1 MAGLVL
7 PADTFGSH
15 LHNGETIDEELEKKN
30 FEAAGRVLAEI
41 WDKMEIDGKPLI
53 AEYVPEG
60 VDDKT
65 KGFQVSATFKSRHL
79 IQTQYMTIV
88 LKCDDPL
95 CCSPFKTD
103 IDRFFPGRRVP
114 PLIPIKFSTSGPVAL
129 DLEPNVHQKKLNFLD
144 VFSRLVM
151 EKQLLPANLKTKY
164 NGIVPYNV
172 YFPTLQEK
180 VKDRT
185 CRLCGQYF
193 SVKISLAEHKRI
205 CKRNKELNIAQVVGE
220 EDVLVEDID
229 DELDMVEL
237 RPLISI
243 PQRGG
248 VEKIVNLAEWMKSPW
263 ALKSD

>member
-1 MAGLVL
+1 MVGLVL

-53 AEYVPEG
+53 AEYVPEV
-60 VDDKT
+60 VDDET

-114 PLIPIKFSTSGPVAL
+114 PLIPIKFSTSG
-129 DLEPNVHQKKLNFLD
+129 KLHWTSNPMYTKRSSTSWTS
-144 VFSRLVM
+144 SR
-151 EKQLLPANLKTKY
+151 A
-164 NGIVPYNV
+164 
-172 YFPTLQEK
+172 
-180 VKDRT
+180 
-185 CRLCGQYF
+185 
-193 SVKISLAEHKRI
+193 
-205 CKRNKELNIAQVVGE
+205 
-220 EDVLVEDID
+220 
-229 DELDMVEL
+229 
-237 RPLISI
+237 
-243 PQRGG
+243 
-248 VEKIVNLAEWMKSPW
+248 W
-263 ALKSD
+263 

>member
-1 MAGLVL
+1 M
-7 PADTFGSH
+7 
-15 LHNGETIDEELEKKN
+15 
-30 FEAAGRVLAEI
+30 
-41 WDKMEIDGKPLI
+41 KPLI

-60 VDDKT
+60 VDDET

-103 IDRFFPGRRVP
+103 IDRFFPGRRVS

-164 NGIVPYNV
+164 NRKVPYNV

-180 VKDRT
+180 VEDRT

-193 SVKISLAEHKRI
+193 SVKISLAI
-205 CKRNKELNIAQVVGE
+205 CCQVPPPMQSCRVTHVIRNDL
-220 EDVLVEDID
+220 
-229 DELDMVEL
+229 
-237 RPLISI
+237 SI
-243 PQRGG
+243 VHFAPNDFHNFQ
-248 VEKIVNLAEWMKSPW
+248 
-263 ALKSD
+263 

>member
-1 MAGLVL
+1 MVGLVL

-60 VDDKT
+60 VDDET

-103 IDRFFPGRRVP
+103 IDRSSLEGGS
-114 PLIPIKFSTSGPVAL
+114 PL
-129 DLEPNVHQKKLNFLD
+129 
-144 VFSRLVM
+144 
-151 EKQLLPANLKTKY
+151 
-164 NGIVPYNV
+164 
-172 YFPTLQEK
+172 
-180 VKDRT
+180 
-185 CRLCGQYF
+185 
-193 SVKISLAEHKRI
+193 
-205 CKRNKELNIAQVVGE
+205 
-220 EDVLVEDID
+220 
-229 DELDMVEL
+229 
-237 RPLISI
+237 
-243 PQRGG
+243 
-248 VEKIVNLAEWMKSPW
+248 
-263 ALKSD
+263 

>member
-1 MAGLVL
+1 
-7 PADTFGSH
+7 
-15 LHNGETIDEELEKKN
+15 
-30 FEAAGRVLAEI
+30 
-41 WDKMEIDGKPLI
+41 
-53 AEYVPEG
+53 
-60 VDDKT
+60 
-65 KGFQVSATFKSRHL
+65 
-79 IQTQYMTIV
+79 
-88 LKCDDPL
+88 
-95 CCSPFKTD
+95 
-103 IDRFFPGRRVP
+103 
-114 PLIPIKFSTSGPVAL
+114 
-129 DLEPNVHQKKLNFLD
+129 
-144 VFSRLVM
+144 M

-180 VKDRT
+180 VEDRT

-205 CKRNKELNIAQVVGE
+205 CKRNKELNIAHVVGE

-248 VEKIVNLAEWMKSPW
+248 VEKIVNLSEWMKSPW

>member
-1 MAGLVL
+1 M
-7 PADTFGSH
+7 
-15 LHNGETIDEELEKKN
+15 
-30 FEAAGRVLAEI
+30 
-41 WDKMEIDGKPLI
+41 
-53 AEYVPEG
+53 
-60 VDDKT
+60 
-65 KGFQVSATFKSRHL
+65 
-79 IQTQYMTIV
+79 
-88 LKCDDPL
+88 
-95 CCSPFKTD
+95 
-103 IDRFFPGRRVP
+103 
-114 PLIPIKFSTSGPVAL
+114 IPIKFSTSGPVAL

-144 VFSRLVM
+144 VFARLVM

-164 NGIVPYNV
+164 NGKVPYGV
-172 YFPTLQEK
+172 YFPTPQEK
-180 VKDRT
+180 VGDRT

-205 CKRNKELNIAQVVGE
+205 CKRNKELNIAHIVGE

-237 RPLISI
+237 RPLINI